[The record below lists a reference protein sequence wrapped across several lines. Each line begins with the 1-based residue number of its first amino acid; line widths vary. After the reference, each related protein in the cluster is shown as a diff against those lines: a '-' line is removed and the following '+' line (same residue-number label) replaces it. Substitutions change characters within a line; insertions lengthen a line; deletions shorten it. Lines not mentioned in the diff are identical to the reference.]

1 MNARGAPNYRYINSF
16 TAARRARRRL
26 LWLGLAVGAMSMDH
40 EDAAKFDPLSLMV
53 PGAMPRWRE
62 KQKTLASHIEES
74 VPRDEKTAIRVALEL
89 VGDPPHGYV
98 GEDPEVRARSAAMP
112 DEEKHALLSAAV
124 AASAALGIA
133 SSEVPAY
140 WHDRGVATRDLLG
153 RQLAERQGCRDAMAK
168 MSKFKLRR
176 ALERSH
182 EQQLSSGSCKE
193 VAEAKHMLRL
203 MQKADGDKPLYESD
217 EDVPA
222 QSEEEKILYRLTYHE
237 AVLPPPEPRALPPLR
252 ERQATL
258 KLELGA
264 AGVEAPRLPLNELL
278 ALTELRDGCGAA
290 EWADRRGWEGPA
302 LVQAPHEAFGVTVF
316 FPPDAHEG
324 SVHELQLP
332 GNGLRGALPASI
344 GYLTNLRVL
353 RLGRNQ
359 LGGLL
364 PEELGECR
372 SCESIDLSSNAFYG
386 TLPAALGRCLQ
397 LNTLIANHNR
407 FSGRVPSTLCE
418 CRNLNVSFAL
428 ARAVRLPPPLLPL
441 PLRARIVALTPRLPA
456 AAAPP
461 CAAARLT
468 PKLLPRT
475 GHGAQVQHAVEGG
488 HRGSV
493 HDAEGALRQAD
504 LHAILIW
511 WWLPGGQRAIGACR
525 GRRGISAGVAL
536 VAPGRVQLPAD
547 NLHSSFTFTARS
559 D

>member
-1 MNARGAPNYRYINSF
+1 
-16 TAARRARRRL
+16 
-26 LWLGLAVGAMSMDH
+26 MSMDN
-40 EDAAKFDPLSLMV
+40 DDLAKFDPLSLMV
-53 PGAMPRWRE
+53 PAAMPRWRE

-74 VPRDEKTAIRVALEL
+74 VPRDEKTAIRTALEL

-98 GEDPEVRARSAAMP
+98 GEDPEVRARSAAMS

-124 AASAALGIA
+124 AASAALHIA

-182 EQQLSSGSCKE
+182 EQQLSSASCKE

-203 MQKADGDKPLYESD
+203 MQKADGDKPLYESE

-222 QSEEEKILYRLTYHE
+222 QTEEEKILYRLTYHE
-237 AVLPPPEPRALPPLR
+237 AVLPPPEPRLLPPLR

-302 LVQAPHEAFGVTVF
+302 LVRAPHEAFGVTVF
-316 FPPDAHEG
+316 FPPGSWEG

-372 SCESIDLSSNAFYG
+372 SFESIDLSSNAFYG
-386 TLPAALGRCLQ
+386 ALPAALGRCLQ

-407 FSGRVPSTLCE
+407 FSGHVPRTLCE
-418 CRNLNVSFAL
+418 CRNLNVSYAL
-428 ARAVRLPPPLLPL
+428 ARAARLPPPSSPS
-441 PLRARIVALTPRLPA
+441 PARARARIVALTPRLPA
-456 AAAPP
+456 AAA
-461 CAAARLT
+461 AAAPHTPVLLP

-475 GHGAQVQHAVEGG
+475 GRGAQVQHAVEGG

-504 LHAILIW
+504 LHAVLNEP
-511 WWLPGGQRAIGACR
+511 LVLA
-525 GRRGISAGVAL
+525 GRRG
-536 VAPGRVQLPAD
+536 
-547 NLHSSFTFTARS
+547 
-559 D
+559 